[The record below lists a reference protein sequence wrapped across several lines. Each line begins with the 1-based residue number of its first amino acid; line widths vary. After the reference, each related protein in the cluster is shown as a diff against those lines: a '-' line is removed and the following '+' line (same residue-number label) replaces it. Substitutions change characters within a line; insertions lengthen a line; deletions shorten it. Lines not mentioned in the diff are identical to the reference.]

1 MRSLRSKRGDSL
13 DLLLDTMCNAFGG
26 IVLIAILITL
36 LTRETRRQFDERS
49 SDLDRELVERQIAS
63 LQSDIREAIE
73 YLARQASSVSVDP
86 ALAARLDEAKTS
98 LQTAKEKNAEAW
110 DVWQKAA
117 AKAGGN
123 DPEVDRL
130 VTQKASL
137 TSRLA
142 RLTTEGRALKDKANR
157 LAERLEALRR
167 ERSDIVESKSEY
179 LRLPKEQPERSG
191 NVFFLLKNNEI
202 FPLLVEEGGDLEIND
217 YSLQWRA
224 LDSESVE
231 VTPLVGKGTSPAAA
245 ASVLGATLQLM
256 NREGKY
262 AALDVDSKSAEAY
275 RSLRKE
281 LLRFRVPFGW
291 SYDETLKQRFG
302 PNGTKP
308 PPL

>member
-1 MRSLRSKRGDSL
+1 MRFLRSKRGDSL

-63 LQSDIREAIE
+63 LQSDIKEANE

-98 LQTAKEKNAEAW
+98 LQTAKEKNEEAW
-110 DVWQKAA
+110 NAWQKAA
-117 AKAGGN
+117 AKAGAN

-137 TSRLA
+137 ASRLA

-157 LAERLEALRR
+157 LGERLEALRR
-167 ERSDIVESKSEY
+167 ERSDIVENKSEY

-191 NVFFLLKNNEI
+191 NVFFLLKNNEV

-217 YSLQWRA
+217 YSLQWRK

-231 VTPLVGKGTSPAAA
+231 VTPLFGKGASPAAV
-245 ASVLGATLQLM
+245 ASALGATLQLM

-262 AALDVDSKSAEAY
+262 AALDVDSKSAQAY
-275 RSLRKE
+275 RALRKE

-291 SYDETLKQRFG
+291 SHDETPKQRFG

>member
-49 SDLDRELVERQIAS
+49 SDLDRELIERQIAS
-63 LQSDIREAIE
+63 LQSDIREANE

-110 DVWQKAA
+110 DAWQKAA
-117 AKAGGN
+117 AKAGFN

-142 RLTTEGRALKDKANR
+142 RLTTEAH
-157 LAERLEALRR
+157 
-167 ERSDIVESKSEY
+167 SEM
-179 LRLPKEQPERSG
+179 P
-191 NVFFLLKNNEI
+191 
-202 FPLLVEEGGDLEIND
+202 
-217 YSLQWRA
+217 
-224 LDSESVE
+224 
-231 VTPLVGKGTSPAAA
+231 
-245 ASVLGATLQLM
+245 
-256 NREGKY
+256 
-262 AALDVDSKSAEAY
+262 
-275 RSLRKE
+275 
-281 LLRFRVPFGW
+281 
-291 SYDETLKQRFG
+291 
-302 PNGTKP
+302 
-308 PPL
+308 